1 MLTTPDD
8 YQNELRGC
16 RLSESV
22 AKLHMDPEFEV
33 FRQMNDPSYWALDI
47 LYNRL
52 ALHQESADA
61 VVNTLNTDWR
71 CASPA

>member
-8 YQNELRGC
+8 YQNELGGC

-22 AKLHMDPEFEV
+22 AKL
-33 FRQMNDPSYWALDI
+33 ALDI